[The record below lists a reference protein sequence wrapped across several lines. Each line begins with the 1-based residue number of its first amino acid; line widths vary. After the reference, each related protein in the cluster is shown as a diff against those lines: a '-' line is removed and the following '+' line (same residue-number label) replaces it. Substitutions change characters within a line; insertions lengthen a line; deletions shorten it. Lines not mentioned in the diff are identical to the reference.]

1 MRNIKTVIEASKGA
15 KTLYIMGIM
24 LIVWKEPLR
33 GLLSRLENKA
43 PCNFKTSIVMRER
56 KCTN

>member
-24 LIVWKEPLR
+24 LIVWKEPFAWPFCCAWRIKHHVILKR
-33 GLLSRLENKA
+33 PL
-43 PCNFKTSIVMRER
+43 
-56 KCTN
+56 

>member
-1 MRNIKTVIEASKGA
+1 M
-15 KTLYIMGIM
+15 YIMGIM
-24 LIVWKEPLR
+24 LIVWKEPFVWPF
-33 GLLSRLENKA
+33 LLRLENKA